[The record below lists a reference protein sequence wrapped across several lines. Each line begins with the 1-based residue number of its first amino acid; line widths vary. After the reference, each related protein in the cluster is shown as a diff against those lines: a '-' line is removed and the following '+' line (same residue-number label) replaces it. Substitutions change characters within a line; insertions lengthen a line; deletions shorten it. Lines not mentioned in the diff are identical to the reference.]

1 MGAWGAEIPLQDLM
15 GYTRT
20 DFTVAT
26 GAPEPPPP
34 PRSEERSKRSAPPV
48 HEDGLHWAARHGR
61 RSRMLQASAVAVE
74 VKEISSVVVDEKIS
88 LQSQSQ
94 HVNVKA

>member
-34 PRSEERSKRSAPPV
+34 PPRSEERNEAALSIGLRGTAGAAECCRHVQLQWRSKRSAP
-48 HEDGLHWAARHGR
+48 L
-61 RSRMLQASAVAVE
+61 S
-74 VKEISSVVVDEKIS
+74 
-88 LQSQSQ
+88 
-94 HVNVKA
+94 